1 METIVYKN
9 RENTNCEK
17 WDGLQEQYGQIG
29 LLPMWVADMDFE
41 APSCVREALKSYV
54 EFNVYGYYK
63 VPEAFFQSFIDW
75 EKNYHN
81 YEVKKE
87 WMRVMPGV
95 VPAIYWCV
103 QMLTEAKDSVAV
115 MPPVYY
121 PFFHAVKETGRKLV
135 ECPLKRNEAS
145 YVMDVDLFEKL
156 VCQKKVKVLLLCSPH
171 NPVGRVWTK
180 QELKEVLDLCKE
192 HHVYVIADEIHQDLI
207 MEGQTQITAASAGD
221 YNEILLTVTAATKT
235 FNLAG
240 CQSAFLIVP
249 DEKLRARCDEM
260 LEKLHLTEGNSFGYV
275 AIQAAYEN
283 GRPWLEQVLMLIK
296 ENYQYLKQE
305 LEERLPDAV
314 VAPLEGTYLA
324 WVDLS
329 AYIEPG
335 KTKEFIQRRCRLAVD
350 YGEWFGGKEYEQFIR
365 LNLATRIENVKESV
379 KRICECFEED
389 GKK

>member
-1 METIVYKN
+1 MMETIIYKD

-17 WDGLQEQYGQIG
+17 WDGLQEQYGQSG

-41 APSCVREALKSYV
+41 APACVQKALKAYI

-63 VPEAFFQSFIDW
+63 VPTGFYQSFIDW

-81 YEVKKE
+81 YNVKRE
-87 WMRVMPGV
+87 WLRVMPGV

-103 QMLTEAKDSVAV
+103 QMLTEAQDSVVV

-121 PFFHAVKETGRKLV
+121 PFFHAVKETGRNVV
-135 ECPLKRNEAS
+135 ECPLKRDGDS
-145 YVMDVDLFEKL
+145 YTMDMELFEKL
-156 VCQKKVKVLLLCSPH
+156 VCQEQVKVLILCSPH
-171 NPVGRVWTK
+171 NPVGRVWTR

-192 HHVYVIADEIHQDLI
+192 HHVYMIADEIHQDLI
-207 MEGQTQITAASAGD
+207 MEGQKQITAATVGD
-221 YNEILLTVTAATKT
+221 YDEILLTVTAATKT

-249 DEKLRARCDEM
+249 DEKLRLRCDEM
-260 LEKLHLTEGNSFGYV
+260 LKKLHLSEGNSFGYV
-275 AIQAAYEN
+275 AVQAAYEN
-283 GRPWLEQVLMLIK
+283 GRSWLEQALAVIRG
-296 ENYQYLKQE
+296 NYQYLKKE
-305 LEERLPDAV
+305 LEDQLPKAV

-335 KTKEFIQRRCRLAVD
+335 KTEEIIQRKCQLAVD

-365 LNLATRIENVKESV
+365 LNLATRTKNVKEAV
-379 KRICECFEED
+379 ERICECLIEK
-389 GKK
+389 G